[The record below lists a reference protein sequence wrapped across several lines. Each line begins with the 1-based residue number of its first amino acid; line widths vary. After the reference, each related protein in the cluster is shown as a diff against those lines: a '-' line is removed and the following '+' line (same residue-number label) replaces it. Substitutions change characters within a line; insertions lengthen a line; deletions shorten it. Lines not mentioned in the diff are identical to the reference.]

1 MIAMLRLRIGNI
13 QVLVGRARLAA
24 WGPAA
29 LLSPRNSPCNL
40 GQRASA
46 AGANGRAEAPVRIK
60 RDSLAPTFA
69 VGLLAVLAVV
79 LVGCVVMPAKATITR
94 SGEVQPA
101 SGGLAATVLF
111 SRDFSPDTPKGLGE
125 DIVECVVRGLR
136 ETAPEVRLVSEEDF
150 DRAVFGV
157 KPGEVLLRRET
168 IKPLLARP
176 DIRERVRESHL
187 THLILVEGATR
198 HDPGGSSSGPITIPY
213 VWVGAWGE
221 STRRTQF
228 IASIVA
234 LEGTG
239 DIQVQANSQGSQGAV
254 TGIPLPLLV
263 GWVHATES
271 ASCEALGAEVARALG
286 AKPQGAAAP

>member
-1 MIAMLRLRIGNI
+1 MLRRRIGNI
-13 QVLVGRARLAA
+13 QVLVGRARVAA
-24 WGPAA
+24 RGPAA
-29 LLSPRNSPCNL
+29 LLSNL

-46 AGANGRAEAPVRIK
+46 AVANGRAEAPVRIK

-79 LVGCVVMPAKATITR
+79 LVGCVVIPAKATVTR

-101 SGGLAATVLF
+101 SGGLAVAVLF
-111 SRDFSPDTPKGLGE
+111 SRDFSPDMPKGLGE
-125 DIVECVVRGLR
+125 DIVKCVTRGLR

-176 DIRERVRESHL
+176 DIRERVRESQL
-187 THLILVEGATR
+187 AHLILVEGATR
-198 HDPGGSSSGPITIPY
+198 HDRGGSSSGPITIPY

-254 TGIPLPLLV
+254 AGVPLPLFV

-286 AKPQGAAAP
+286 AKPQGGAAP

>member
-1 MIAMLRLRIGNI
+1 MLRLWMGNI
-13 QVLVGRARLAA
+13 HVLIGRVQVARP
-24 WGPAA
+24 GSAA
-29 LLSPRNSPCNL
+29 LLRPRNGPCHL

-46 AGANGRAEAPVRIK
+46 GGANRPTEALVRIK
-60 RDSLAPTFA
+60 RDSLASTFA
-69 VGLLAVLAVV
+69 VGLLLAVLAVV

-125 DIVECVVRGLR
+125 DIVECVMRGLR

-150 DRAVFGV
+150 DQAVFGV

-176 DIRERVRESHL
+176 DIRQRVSESHL

-198 HDPGGSSSGPITIPY
+198 HDPGGSSSGLMTIPY

-263 GWVHATES
+263 GWVRATES
-271 ASCEALGAEVARALG
+271 ASCEALGDEVARALG

>member
-1 MIAMLRLRIGNI
+1 MTMLCLRMGSIH
-13 QVLVGRARLAA
+13 VLMGRARLAA
-24 WGPAA
+24 CEPTA
-29 LLSPRNSPCNL
+29 LLSPRNGLYSP
-40 GQRASA
+40 GHRASA
-46 AGANGRAEAPVRIK
+46 TGANGGSKAAVQIK
-60 RDSLAPTFA
+60 PGSLALAFA
-69 VGLLAVLAVV
+69 VGLLAVFGVILA
-79 LVGCVVMPAKATITR
+79 GCVVVPAKATVTR

-125 DIVECVVRGLR
+125 DIVECVMRGLR

-176 DIRERVRESHL
+176 DIRQRVSESHL

-198 HDPGGSSSGPITIPY
+198 HDPGGSSSGPVTIPY

-254 TGIPLPLLV
+254 AGVPLPLFV

-286 AKPQGAAAP
+286 ANPQGAAAP